1 MPLLCRFRS
10 KSVSYLRAAFLSAHR
25 SYSIHFTFIR
35 APLFSIVVKLGRQPS
50 TPAFADVQNTLTA
63 AQSRQVHAVTQC
75 GPSVGSFAYQGTG
88 FRCCFWDGNRDLRMC
103 PFLCREMKG
112 WGGLGGV
119 WTRKKRGST
128 PKSGGALLKSSA
140 LSSSSSTTLTERRC
154 NVSKGFKVMQQK
166 WGCSGGLWTV
176 TMCLFLIIY
185 PVIITILA
193 KIKHTHTHIAHYLG
207 NTAYQ
212 KLISCWGRLSNPDWP
227 WDIPITMSQCLRE
240 SLLSYLSWNTH
251 CWFMRRVLF

>member
-1 MPLLCRFRS
+1 MPFQKQVSFLFMGCFCVCTEKLFDSPFICCSPLLWNW
-10 KSVSYLRAAFLSAHR
+10 
-25 SYSIHFTFIR
+25 
-35 APLFSIVVKLGRQPS
+35 GRQPW

-63 AQSRQVHAVTQC
+63 AQSRQVHAVAQQ
-75 GPSVGSFAYQGTG
+75 GPSGGSFAYQGTS
-88 FRCCFWDGNRDLRMC
+88 FRATAASGTATVTLGCALFCAEKW
-103 PFLCREMKG
+103 K
-112 WGGLGGV
+112 GGV
-119 WTRKKRGST
+119 WTRRKTGSS
-128 PKSGGALLKSSA
+128 PKSGWALVKSGA
-140 LSSSSSTTLTERRC
+140 LSSPSSTTPTERRC
-154 NVSKGFKVMQQK
+154 NVIKGCKIMQQK
-166 WGCSGGLWTV
+166 WGCSGGLRTV

-251 CWFMRRVLF
+251 RWFMRRVLF